1 MIVDRQPTGAGHP
14 APGFVTVRLPVL
26 AVLGA
31 WAVVQA
37 LPQPPARPQADWTP
51 VVQGVDY
58 RAYVFPLPNRVFVT
72 RMDLSNP
79 EIILDTSVAQ
89 GTLAQGKETVSRMAA
104 RYDGALNSWG
114 GVWGPTHRVVAAIN
128 GSAYDLATG
137 IPFDGQ
143 FQSGWMIQRY
153 ASNSGGSGVVWTRD
167 REAFVGGCLQY
178 NGEPHTVTLLRTGEA
193 AEVDALNTA
202 RDDDGLWMY
211 TSHFASHTPEGAAP
225 IQVRI
230 EVPRPIGPRPHPRMM
245 QGVVRDLAD
254 GRHPFQIPFA
264 YIVLT
269 ARGST
274 VERFLRSFEV
284 GDRVGFSTDLV
295 DLSLDCERR
304 TGRNWSEAYASL
316 GGGFVFLR
324 NGQIRTS
331 EDLGANTR
339 DPRTAICLNDDFV
352 YFVVV
357 DGRQN
362 AWSVGMTLDEL
373 AAFCRDELA
382 ATWGVNED
390 GGGSSAMWVD
400 GALRNRPSD
409 GGERA
414 VGNGWLMLAVQPARR
429 SNLFEEGFLV
439 LTQGRAVLRLGPGAE
454 YEGSEAL
461 PYGEQ
466 VTIAPILADVQGVWV
481 RGSYWWK
488 VALGEQEGWVPQDVL
503 VSPDRLLAVFQIPP
517 GD

>member
-1 MIVDRQPTGAGHP
+1 MA
-14 APGFVTVRLPVL
+14 A
-26 AVLGA
+26 LGA
-31 WAVVQA
+31 WAVVQV
-37 LPQPPARPQADWTP
+37 LPQPPALPPSDWTP
-51 VVQGVDY
+51 VVEGVDY
-58 RAYVFPLPNRVFVT
+58 RQYVFPLPNRVFVT
-72 RMDLSNP
+72 RMDLSHP

-89 GTLAQGKETVSRMAA
+89 GTLAQGKETVSSMAA
-104 RYDGALNSWG
+104 RSNGALNAWG
-114 GVWGPTHRVVAAIN
+114 GVWGPTNRVVAAIN

-137 IPFDGQ
+137 VPFDGQ

-153 ASNSGGSGVVWTRD
+153 APFSGGSGVAWTRD
-167 REAFVGGCLQY
+167 REAFVGGCLRY
-178 NGEPHTVTLLRTGEA
+178 NGDPHTVTLLRTGEA
-193 AEVDALNTA
+193 AEVDSLNTA
-202 RDDDGLWMY
+202 RDDDGLWMF
-211 TSHFASHTPEGAAP
+211 TSHFASHTPEGAGP

-230 EVPRPIGPRPHPRMM
+230 EVPRPIGPRPRPR
-245 QGVVRDLAD
+245 VVEGIVGDRAD

-264 YIVLT
+264 HVVLT

-274 VERFLRSFEV
+274 IEPFLNSFQV

-304 TGRNWSEAYASL
+304 TGRNWSEVYASL

-324 NGQIRTS
+324 NGQIRTTD
-331 EDLGANTR
+331 DLGANTR
-339 DPRTAICLNDDFV
+339 DPRTAICLNDQFI

-373 AAFCRDELA
+373 AEFCRDELA
-382 ATWGVNED
+382 ATWGINED

-400 GALRNRPSD
+400 GVLRNRPSD

-414 VGNGWLMLAVQPARR
+414 VGNGWLMVALEPARR
-429 SNLFEEGFLV
+429 SRLFEEGFRV
-439 LTQGRAVLRLGPGAE
+439 LTQRPAVLRLGPGVDYTE
-454 YEGSEAL
+454 SEAI

-503 VSPDRLLAVFQIPP
+503 VSPDRLLAFFQVPA